1 MVVTPAEMLVHI
13 EHWSLSV
20 MDMESIAHAG
30 FQCHAIQKK
39 IKIEIKTIRP
49 IIKVQNLGIER
60 R

>member
-1 MVVTPAEMLVHI
+1 MVVTLAEILVHV

-39 IKIEIKTIRP
+39 SK
-49 IIKVQNLGIER
+49 
-60 R
+60 